1 MEQFKRV
8 KVVMLPTNEK
18 AIVGILALYRNINR
32 YNDSYLDIVE
42 RIEMQDYLK
51 IWTSNGLL
59 TEGKG
64 ATVKAEYQ
72 HLYVL
77 STEKIKEGDW
87 VFHLDSKTIL
97 KYDLDEKANNTY
109 KKIIAT
115 TDDSLGFSFKVNH
128 GASTTTTFT
137 SLPRPSQQFIK
148 KYVESYNKGN
158 VITDILV
165 EYEEG
170 GSYSGNKGLIIKEW
184 LKINPKDNTITI
196 KKVKDS
202 YTREEHISNIKKF
215 SLELGSKIHCFL
227 KEDGTL
233 SISIQDVN
241 KWIEEN
247 L

>member
-158 VITDILV
+158 VITDVLV
-165 EYEEG
+165 EYED
-170 GSYSGNKGLIIKEW
+170 IIYNPEKEREYQSNDRINLEDCDKQFR

-202 YTREEHISNIKKF
+202 WNREEVIELIYKYCKEMTQCIS
-215 SLELGSKIHCFL
+215 E
-227 KEDGTL
+227 EDE
-233 SISIQDVN
+233 